1 MTALLFAG
9 ILTSCNSQNSVTV
22 NGEKMKLEDG
32 MYAKIQTPRGD
43 ILLTLHD
50 DKTPLT
56 VANFVGLAEG
66 KIENKAKAQGE
77 PYYDGLKFHRV
88 IKDFMIQGGD
98 PMGNG
103 SGGPGYSFADEFH
116 PDLRH
121 DGPGVL
127 SMANSGPATNGSQF
141 FITHKETP
149 WLNDK
154 HTVFG
159 KVINGQEVV
168 DAIQQGDAIEKVEII
183 RIGKKAKDFDAVK
196 VFNEEQEN
204 ALKEQEAK
212 RKEQEENMAEILDG
226 AESTPSGLYYV
237 VLKEGDGPKP
247 ENGQTVMMNY
257 AGYLPDGSLFDT
269 SIEEVAREN
278 GKYDERRPYQPFA
291 VQVGPEARVIEG
303 WKEGLQLMKVGDR
316 YKLII
321 PPQLGYG
328 ERGFPPV
335 IPANSWLVFEVE
347 MVSIQQ

>member
-212 RKEQEENMAEILDG
+212 RKEQENVINDQKKQIGWGSQIRSYVLHPYKLIKDLRSNHESSDVNNILDG
-226 AESTPSGLYYV
+226 EIDGFLEKSLY
-237 VLKEGDGPKP
+237 
-247 ENGQTVMMNY
+247 
-257 AGYLPDGSLFDT
+257 
-269 SIEEVAREN
+269 I
-278 GKYDERRPYQPFA
+278 
-291 VQVGPEARVIEG
+291 
-303 WKEGLQLMKVGDR
+303 
-316 YKLII
+316 
-321 PPQLGYG
+321 
-328 ERGFPPV
+328 
-335 IPANSWLVFEVE
+335 
-347 MVSIQQ
+347 

>member
-1 MTALLFAG
+1 
-9 ILTSCNSQNSVTV
+9 
-22 NGEKMKLEDG
+22 
-32 MYAKIQTPRGD
+32 
-43 ILLTLHD
+43 
-50 DKTPLT
+50 
-56 VANFVGLAEG
+56 
-66 KIENKAKAQGE
+66 
-77 PYYDGLKFHRV
+77 
-88 IKDFMIQGGD
+88 
-98 PMGNG
+98 
-103 SGGPGYSFADEFH
+103 
-116 PDLRH
+116 
-121 DGPGVL
+121 
-127 SMANSGPATNGSQF
+127 
-141 FITHKETP
+141 
-149 WLNDK
+149 
-154 HTVFG
+154 
-159 KVINGQEVV
+159 
-168 DAIQQGDAIEKVEII
+168 
-183 RIGKKAKDFDAVK
+183 
-196 VFNEEQEN
+196 
-204 ALKEQEAK
+204 
-212 RKEQEENMAEILDG
+212 MAEILDG